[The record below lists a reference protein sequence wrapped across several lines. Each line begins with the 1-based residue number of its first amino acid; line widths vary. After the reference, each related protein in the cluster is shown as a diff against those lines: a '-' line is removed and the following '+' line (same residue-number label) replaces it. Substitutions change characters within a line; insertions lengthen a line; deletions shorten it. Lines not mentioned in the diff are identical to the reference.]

1 MLPINSAPSSR
12 LQEARPPPI
21 FHFPDSVSVSL
32 KATVLH
38 FERIFDCMS
47 RLVVQMYQLTA
58 TEKKKNRSAN
68 KFTRSTES
76 VRTSL
81 FSYFLYLLLSIRLFS
96 LLPLFFPSLSISPF
110 VLLCPPLHLALS
122 LSLSPHF
129 HLSPLPSPS
138 LSLAVDYFWAAWLIS
153 VGSQAQCQG
162 KWNAYKEA
170 KRQTETSKSSLVFF
184 QPLSKT
190 LRRSSVCNISARVFR
205 KFISA
210 AK

>member
-1 MLPINSAPSSR
+1 MTNFIDQLSSLFSTARCLTPSNLPFPRLSQYLLKPKDIWLHVSSGGSDVSA
-12 LQEARPPPI
+12 
-21 FHFPDSVSVSL
+21 DSNW
-32 KATVLH
+32 
-38 FERIFDCMS
+38 
-47 RLVVQMYQLTA
+47 
-58 TEKKKNRSAN
+58 KKTGNAN
-68 KFTRSTES
+68 KFTRRTES
-76 VRTSL
+76 VRASL
-81 FSYFLYLLLSIRLFS
+81 FFYFLYLLLSVRLFS
-96 LLPLFFPSLSISPF
+96 LLPFFLSISPF
-110 VLLCPPLHLALS
+110 VLLCPPLHLS
-122 LSLSPHF
+122 LCFTSLPSL
-129 HLSPLPSPS
+129 LSPLSLLP

-190 LRRSSVCNISARVFR
+190 LRRSSVCNIGARVFR